1 MPRILE
7 AGQEQRAAAPL
18 YQGRPI
24 PESASVIG
32 GAAQGGQ
39 AVSDAIGSLIDA
51 QREVDWSK
59 AKAGTYSEMMQLY
72 GSLDQEQDP
81 AAIRAKWD
89 EGRQAIRRK
98 YGDALAGDARLSR
111 MYDELATHY
120 ETSLGMRVDGLADAR
135 VKDQGRASLLSN
147 LSAYEDSLTSARSD
161 ADYDAALHNGLT
173 EIANKRA
180 TGILGAEEAERE
192 RLRFTDKVRGIQAK
206 VQEESRLQ
214 GAYSTLYTRFG
225 GDADAIAEFLEDPK
239 NQAAAGLNFK
249 EALSFMHTFEAQAA
263 ADERRAAK
271 AREQGE
277 KAESEA
283 FYQAVLRDDAA
294 GALNVLKGAKHLPAE
309 KVMGLRD
316 ALGKRAFEDDPAVV
330 AATQQGVWSGAITD
344 KAQIAGLVGRGL
356 SAKTA
361 GSLRDEVD
369 RLSGQAPKG
378 PYVKNYFDEQV
389 ARFDMLAKSSGNKL
403 HPESR
408 AEFIATLAHLARTK
422 NVSPWDPAINKIGDE
437 LIGLHE
443 EDGMF
448 FGTNT
453 YMPFAR
459 MVESGEYPY
468 QQPGAVQPAPKPS
481 GPQGLAARIP
491 AEEYAEIKA
500 KLAESRRPTDDDAIY
515 TVWMANKG
523 KK

>member
-309 KVMGLRD
+309 KVMGLRG

-330 AATQQGVWSGAITD
+330 ARTQQGVWSGAITD
-344 KAQIAGLVGRGL
+344 KAEIAGLVGRGL
-356 SAKTA
+356 SPRTA
-361 GSLRDEVD
+361 EALRNDLESVRKDAPPFAGAMNYYTTALKKFDVAFQNDADVLAQGDKFAASL
-369 RLSGQAPKG
+369 AYMAWKKG
-378 PYVKNYFDEQV
+378 V
-389 ARFDMLAKSSGNKL
+389 G
-403 HPESR
+403 
-408 AEFIATLAHLARTK
+408 
-422 NVSPWDPAINKIGDE
+422 PWDPEMGALADE
-437 LIGLHE
+437 LLKKSGGFMGLGKSTTFE
-443 EDGMF
+443 RDLKA
-448 FGTNT
+448 GTL
-453 YMPFAR
+453 
-459 MVESGEYPY
+459 PY

-500 KLAESRRPTDDDAIY
+500 GLATLGKPTDDDAIY
-515 TVWMANKG
+515 TVWMASKG